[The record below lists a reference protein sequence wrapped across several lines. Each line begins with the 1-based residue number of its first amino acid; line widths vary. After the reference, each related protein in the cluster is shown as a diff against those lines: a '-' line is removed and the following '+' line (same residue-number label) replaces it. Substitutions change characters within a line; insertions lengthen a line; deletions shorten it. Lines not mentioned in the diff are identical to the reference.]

1 MGVIVASAFIG
12 FFLSVPYALMEM
24 VIMRECGRFSVSRM
38 LSLASL
44 NTQLAATVA
53 GYPASRFFLAVC
65 GFEAAPLVEAG
76 LLGVAAMCL
85 VVVEGVKGKGKEE

>member
-1 MGVIVASAFIG
+1 MASAIIG

-53 GYPASRFFLAVC
+53 GYPASRFFQAVS
-65 GFEAAPLVEAG
+65 GFEAAPVVEAG
-76 LLGVAAMCL
+76 MLGMATMCL
-85 VVVEGVKGKGKEE
+85 VCVEGAKGKEKRE

>member
-1 MGVIVASAFIG
+1 MGVIIASAFIG

-53 GYPASRFFLAVC
+53 GYPASRFLAVC
-65 GFEAAPLVEAG
+65 GFEEAPLVEAG

-85 VVVEGVKGKGKEE
+85 VIVDGVKGKEKGE

>member
-1 MGVIVASAFIG
+1 MGVIIASAFIG

-24 VIMRECGRFSVSRM
+24 VIMRECGRFGVSRM

-53 GYPASRFFLAVC
+53 GYPASRFLAVC
-65 GFEAAPLVEAG
+65 GFEEAPLVEAG

-85 VVVEGVKGKGKEE
+85 VIVGVKGKEKGE